1 MDIFSVD
8 FIKGNN
14 EILYVAYTMQKNRHS
29 ESIAVYYRE
38 SGSEDNIKMHY
49 IAEDVPLG
57 SSWMQLMDY
66 DMPDSPHTLDIERR
80 LTDIAEYLPVYIDD
94 GVCVK
99 IYLLWNEWC
108 RGELARVWLE
118 DKHLK
123 DHMDLSS
130 NKSSRNW

>member
-1 MDIFSVD
+1 MVKYTKEKGEESND
-8 FIKGNN
+8 FDIKGCDDLFW
-14 EILYVAYTMQKNRHS
+14 I
-29 ESIAVYYRE
+29 
-38 SGSEDNIKMHY
+38 
-49 IAEDVPLG
+49 
-57 SSWMQLMDY
+57 WM
-66 DMPDSPHTLDIERR
+66 IC
-80 LTDIAEYLPVYIDD
+80 LPVYIDE

-108 RGELARVWLE
+108 RGELAGVWLE